1 MGSNQGG
8 NGTSSQFMHGGTPMQ
23 VIPYPQGGG
32 PGGNYPTGLS
42 GRGSGGIMEAPHGK
56 YETKKESAFKSYQ

>member
-1 MGSNQGG
+1 
-8 NGTSSQFMHGGTPMQ
+8 MHGGTPMQ
-23 VIPYPQGGG
+23 MIPYPQGGGG
-32 PGGNYPTGLS
+32 PGGNYPPGLS

>member
-1 MGSNQGG
+1 
-8 NGTSSQFMHGGTPMQ
+8 MQ

-32 PGGNYPTGLS
+32 PGGNYPPGLS
-42 GRGSGGIMEAPHGK
+42 ARGSGGIMEAPHGK